1 MGPKIPSR
9 LADLVYHCVIAFHSS
24 GDASSCGLAHCIAVL
39 SNLGFVSLL
48 GCFGIVFVNSEFL
61 DAKIPPNTSHIYRP
75 LRRPAD
81 GKSDRIA
88 LISNSLGTVED

>member
-1 MGPKIPSR
+1 MGREISGG
-9 LADLVYHCVIAFHSS
+9 LTDLLHHCLIAFHSS
-24 GDASSCGLAHCIAVL
+24 GDASSCGLSHCIAVL
-39 SNLGFVSLL
+39 SSLGFVSLL
-48 GCFGIVFVNSEFL
+48 GYFGFVFGNSEFL